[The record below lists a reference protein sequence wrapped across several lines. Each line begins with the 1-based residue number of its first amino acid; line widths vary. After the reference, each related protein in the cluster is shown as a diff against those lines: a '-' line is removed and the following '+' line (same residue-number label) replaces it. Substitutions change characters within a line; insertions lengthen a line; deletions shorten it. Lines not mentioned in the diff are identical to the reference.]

1 MHCFGSGEKPRVS
14 QTRSLEL
21 AVFAAHL
28 GNMTNPAEKTYLDG
42 QLLVAMPG
50 MGDPRFERSV
60 VFMCVHS
67 DRGAMGLIINRP
79 ANDLSFA
86 DLLEQL
92 EIPGSEHVP
101 ASKVHFGGPVENVR
115 GFVLHS
121 ADYRDPDSTMTVN
134 DQFGMTASL
143 DILKDIAGGKGPA
156 NAILALGYSG
166 WGPGQLEK
174 EIKANGWLTCAAN
187 SEIVFQKNDGDK
199 WKAALNS
206 IGIDP
211 RLLSAEGGRA

>member
-1 MHCFGSGEKPRVS
+1 M
-14 QTRSLEL
+14 
-21 AVFAAHL
+21 AVFKEHPQRMKKKDDAS
-28 GNMTNPAEKTYLDG
+28 YLDG

-50 MGDPRFERSV
+50 MGDPRFERTV
-60 VFMCVHS
+60 IFVCVHS
-67 DRGAMGLIINRP
+67 ERGAMGLIINRP

-86 DLLEQL
+86 DLMDQL
-92 EIPGSEHVP
+92 DIRGSARVP
-101 ASKVHFGGPVENVR
+101 DSKVHFGGPVENVR

-121 ADYRDPDSTMTVN
+121 ADYGDPESTMKVS

-166 WGPGQLEK
+166 WGPGQLEN

-187 SEIVFQKNDGDK
+187 ADIVFDKKDNDK
-199 WKAALNS
+199 WTAALHS

-211 RLLSAEGGRA
+211 RLLSKEGGRA